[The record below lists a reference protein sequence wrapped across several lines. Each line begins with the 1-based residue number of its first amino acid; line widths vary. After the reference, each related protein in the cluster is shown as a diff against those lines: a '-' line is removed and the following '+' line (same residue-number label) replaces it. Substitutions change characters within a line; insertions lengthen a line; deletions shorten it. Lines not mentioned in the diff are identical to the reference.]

1 MEMTTSNRSA
11 LVTGASRGIGRAI
24 ALRLASMGYEIVAV
38 ARSTDLLESLAR
50 EIGAAGGA
58 CRSITLDLRD
68 ARATEERLAGLAVDV
83 LVHDAGV
90 GVIRPLAELAPEDWA
105 TMIDVNVNALYH
117 ATRPIL
123 PAMLERGSGHIVL
136 IGSIGGR
143 SAFVGGSCYAATKA
157 FVNAF
162 AESLMLEVRGRG
174 VKVSVV
180 TPGGV
185 ETGFSG
191 RGAGGGASWK
201 LSPEDV
207 AASVAHV
214 LDTPPD
220 VLVHRLEVRALTPEK

>member
-1 MEMTTSNRSA
+1 MKMATPERSA

-38 ARSTDLLESLAR
+38 ARSTDQLAALAR
-50 EIGAAGGA
+50 EIAASGGA
-58 CRSITLDLRD
+58 CRTIALDLRD

-83 LVHDAGV
+83 LVHNAGV
-90 GVIRPLAELAPEDWA
+90 GVVRPLVDLAPQDWA
-105 TMIDVNVNALYH
+105 TMIDVNVNVLYH

-143 SAFVGGSCYAATKA
+143 SAFVGGACYAATKA

-162 AESLMLEVRGRG
+162 AESLMLEVRERG

-185 ETGFSG
+185 DTGFSG
-191 RGAGGGASWK
+191 GGGQGASWK

-214 LDTPPD
+214 IDTPPD
-220 VLVHRLEVRALTPEK
+220 VLVHRLEVRALTPKK